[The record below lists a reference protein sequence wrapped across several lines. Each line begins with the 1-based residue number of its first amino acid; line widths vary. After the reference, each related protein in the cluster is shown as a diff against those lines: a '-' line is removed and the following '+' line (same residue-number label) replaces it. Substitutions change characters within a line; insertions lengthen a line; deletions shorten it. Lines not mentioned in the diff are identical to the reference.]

1 MNGEGTPIRWE
12 TTLPSGRRAS
22 LLARPNAINLL
33 LDGEQP
39 SFTFDPLG
47 RLHGAFYEG
56 RNYRRSLD
64 NRVLAKWTTADGG
77 QKQRQRR
84 WLDAAE
90 AQALVQVAY
99 GLGHQTA
106 AAAAAAPPAVQT
118 PLAALA
124 RWDWASLEADRTRFQ
139 QIYTPIGILPPDQYL
154 ALVLQAT
161 HGCSHNAC
169 TFCTF
174 YQDIPFRIKTPDQ
187 FRQHVAAV
195 LDFFGPALA
204 MRRSIFLAD
213 ANALVAPMGRLREVL
228 AEVSRVECQ
237 VSGVGVSEC
246 QVSGVGVSECQV
258 SGVKCQVVG
267 KDSPPVA
274 GAVPPKHLTP
284 DTLTPDTLTPD
295 TLTPNTLTPDTLTPD
310 TLTPDTSL
318 PLYAFIDAFHVERK
332 SVADWQ
338 ELAAL
343 GLARVYIGMES
354 GHDPLLRWLNKPGDA
369 GDVLDAVT
377 RLKAAGLQAS
387 VVIMLGV
394 GGARY
399 ADGHVRDTV
408 QLLNAMPLGRG
419 DLVYFSDFV
428 VQPDAPYAAVA
439 AAAGMAPL
447 EPAQLRAQ
455 EAAIRAGFA
464 ARDAQQAPQFARYD
478 IGEFVY

>member
-1 MNGEGTPIRWE
+1 MSGDGTAVRWE
-12 TTLPSGRRAS
+12 AALPDGRRAS
-22 LLARPNAINLL
+22 LLVRPSAINLL

-64 NRVLAKWTTADGG
+64 NRVLAKWTTAGGG
-77 QKQRQRR
+77 QKQRYRR
-84 WLDAAE
+84 WLAASE
-90 AQALVQVAY
+90 AQALIGVAY
-99 GLGHQTA
+99 GLARQTA
-106 AAAAAAPPAVQT
+106 QATADAPPAVQ
-118 PLAALA
+118 AALA
-124 RWDWASLEADRTRFQ
+124 SLTRWDWTSLEADRQRFQ

-174 YQDIPFRIKTPDQ
+174 YRDIPFRIKTPDQ

-195 LDFFGPALA
+195 LDFFGPAIA

-228 AEVSRVECQ
+228 TEVSSVRCQ
-237 VSGVGVSEC
+237 VSSVRCQVSSVRCQVSSVRCQVSSVGVSE
-246 QVSGVGVSECQV
+246 
-258 SGVKCQVVG
+258 CQVVG
-267 KDSPPVA
+267 KDSPLVA
-274 GAVPPKHLTP
+274 GTAPPEHLTP
-284 DTLTPDTLTPD
+284 DTPTPDTPTPDTLT
-295 TLTPNTLTPDTLTPD
+295 LDTLTPD

-369 GDVLDAVT
+369 SDVLDAVT
-377 RLKAAGLQAS
+377 TLKAAGLQAS
-387 VVIMLGV
+387 VIIMLGV

-399 ADGHVRDTV
+399 ADGHMRDTV
-408 QLLNAMPLGRG
+408 NLLNAMPLGRG

-428 VQPDAPYAAVA
+428 AQPDAPYAALA
-439 AAAGMAPL
+439 AAAGIAPL
-447 EPAQLRAQ
+447 EPTQLRAQ
-455 EAAIRAGFA
+455 EAAFRAGFA
-464 ARDAQQAPQFARYD
+464 ARSAQQAPQFARYD

>member
-1 MNGEGTPIRWE
+1 MSGDATPIRWE
-12 TTLPSGRRAS
+12 TALPGGRRAS
-22 LLARPNAINLL
+22 LLVRPNAINLL

-64 NRVLAKWTTADGG
+64 NRVLAKWTATDGG

-90 AQALVQVAY
+90 AQTLVQVAA
-99 GLGHQTA
+99 GLARQTA
-106 AAAAAAPPAVQT
+106 EAAIAAPSTVQT
-118 PLAALA
+118 ALASLA
-124 RWDWASLEADRTRFQ
+124 RWDWPSLKADRQRFQ

-174 YQDIPFRIKTPDQ
+174 YQDIPFRIKTAEQ

-195 LDFFGPALA
+195 LEFFGPALA

-213 ANALVAPMGRLREVL
+213 ANALVAPMGRLREQL
-228 AEVSRVECQ
+228 Q
-237 VSGVGVSEC
+237 
-246 QVSGVGVSECQV
+246 
-258 SGVKCQVVG
+258 
-267 KDSPPVA
+267 VA
-274 GAVPPKHLTP
+274 GGKLQVASGSGRSSTCNLQPATFDLPPA
-284 DTLTPDTLTPD
+284 
-295 TLTPNTLTPDTLTPD
+295 
-310 TLTPDTSL
+310 TSALQPATCNL
-318 PLYAFIDAFHVERK
+318 PLFAFIDAFHVERK

-369 GDVLDAVT
+369 NDVLDAVT
-377 RLKAAGLQAS
+377 TLKAAGLQAS
-387 VVIMLGV
+387 VIIMLGV
-394 GGARY
+394 GGDRY

-408 QLLNAMPLGRG
+408 ALLNAMPLGRG

-428 VQPDAPYAAVA
+428 AHPDAPYAVLA
-439 AAAGMAPL
+439 AAAGITPL
-447 EPAQLRAQ
+447 EPAAVRAQ
-455 EAAIRAGFA
+455 EAAMRAGFV
-464 ARDAQQAPQFARYD
+464 ARNAQQASQFARYD
-478 IGEFVY
+478 INEFVY

>member
-1 MNGEGTPIRWE
+1 MSGDGTPMRWE
-12 TTLPSGRRAS
+12 TTLPGGRRAS
-22 LLARPNAINLL
+22 LLVRPNAINLL

-64 NRVLAKWTTADGG
+64 NRVLAKWTTTDGG

-90 AQALVQVAY
+90 AQTLVQVAA
-99 GLGHQTA
+99 GLARQTA
-106 AAAAAAPPAVQT
+106 EAAIAAPSTVQT
-118 PLAALA
+118 ALASLA
-124 RWDWASLEADRTRFQ
+124 RWDWPSLEADRQRFQ

-174 YQDIPFRIKTPDQ
+174 YHDIPFRIKTAEQ

-195 LDFFGPALA
+195 MDFFGPALA

-213 ANALVAPMGRLREVL
+213 ANALVAPMGRLRAL
-228 AEVSRVECQ
+228 FSEVSSVKCQ
-237 VSGVGVSEC
+237 VSGVRC
-246 QVSGVGVSECQV
+246 QAMAE
-258 SGVKCQVVG
+258 
-267 KDSPPVA
+267 DSTLVA
-274 GAVPPKHLTP
+274 GAVPPEHLTLDTLTP

-295 TLTPNTLTPDTLTPD
+295 TLTPDTLTPD
-310 TLTPDTSL
+310 TPTPDTSL

-338 ELAAL
+338 ELRGL

-354 GHDPLLRWLNKPGDA
+354 GHDPLLRWLNKPGGA
-369 GDVLDAVT
+369 SDVLDAVT
-377 RLKAAGLQAS
+377 TLKAAGLQAS
-387 VVIMLGV
+387 VIIMLGV
-394 GGARY
+394 GGERY
-399 ADGHVRDTV
+399 AADHMQDTIS
-408 QLLNAMPLGRG
+408 LLNAMPLGRG

-428 VQPDAPYAAVA
+428 AQPNAPYAALA
-439 AAAGMAPL
+439 AAAGIAPL

>member
-1 MNGEGTPIRWE
+1 MSGDGTPIRWE
-12 TTLPSGRRAS
+12 TALAGGRRAS
-22 LLARPNAINLL
+22 LLVRSNAINLL

-64 NRVLAKWTTADGG
+64 NRVLAKWTTTGSG
-77 QKQRQRR
+77 QRQRQRR
-84 WLDAAE
+84 WLDALE
-90 AQALVQVAY
+90 AQALVDVAY
-99 GLGHQTA
+99 GLARQTA
-106 AAAAAAPPAVQT
+106 QATADAPPAMQT
-118 PLAALA
+118 ALA
-124 RWDWASLEADRTRFQ
+124 SLSRWDWDTLEADRARFQ
-139 QIYTPIGILPPDQYL
+139 EIYTPVGILPPDQYL

-174 YQDIPFRIKTPDQ
+174 FQDIPFRIKTPDQ

-195 LDFFGPALA
+195 LDFFGPAIA

-213 ANALVAPMGRLREVL
+213 ANALVAPMGRLRAL
-228 AEVSRVECQ
+228 FSEVSSVKCQ
-237 VSGVGVSEC
+237 VSGVVVSEY
-246 QVSGVGVSECQV
+246 QV
-258 SGVKCQVVG
+258 SGVKGQVVDE
-267 KDSPPVA
+267 DSTLVA
-274 GAVPPKHLTP
+274 GAVPPEHLTP
-284 DTLTPDTLTPD
+284 DTLTPDTPTPD
-295 TLTPNTLTPDTLTPD
+295 TL
-310 TLTPDTSL
+310 L

-338 ELAAL
+338 ELRAL

-354 GHDPLLRWLNKPGDA
+354 GHDPLLRWLNKPGEA

-377 RLKAAGLQAS
+377 TLKAAGLQAS
-387 VVIMLGV
+387 VIIMLGV

-408 QLLNAMPLGRG
+408 DLLNAMPLGRG

-428 VQPDAPYAAVA
+428 DQPGAPYAGLAT
-439 AAAGMAPL
+439 AAGIAPL
-447 EPAQLRAQ
+447 DQAAMRGQ
-455 EAAIRAGFA
+455 EAAIRAGFV
-464 ARDAQQAPQFARYD
+464 AREHAPQFSRYD